1 MKILSCK
8 YEHILMKNL
17 LMNFHCKLTCF
28 LPLTVSYLTSRTLN
42 KYTLFISFIEP
53 GKWKRIPCFLGFN
66 FLHMFLVLG
75 CYIRESYY
83 NFKKINRKIFFLM
96 LVISAKYQ
104 TVLYSRNI
112 SPMLTY
118 TLLSYVFHQVWEYQT

>member
-1 MKILSCK
+1 
-8 YEHILMKNL
+8 
-17 LMNFHCKLTCF
+17 
-28 LPLTVSYLTSRTLN
+28 
-42 KYTLFISFIEP
+42 
-53 GKWKRIPCFLGFN
+53 
-66 FLHMFLVLG
+66 
-75 CYIRESYY
+75 
-83 NFKKINRKIFFLM
+83 M